1 MSARL
6 RRWASLLARLTVS
19 AALIAWVLSSIEW
32 RVVAESWLLAD
43 RRLLIASGAVLLLSN
58 LLGGAQW
65 FLFLRARTIDISLG
79 GALRAYFVGLF
90 FNNFLPSGMGG
101 DAVKVYDVGWR
112 TGRAGDVLAAT
123 VADRLLGLV
132 VLTGLAV
139 VAVVAAEQTAELQ
152 RSAWLVWL
160 FFVGLAGLGIAIA
173 RPSLLRPLGFL
184 LPLVPDRIKA
194 PSRGL
199 FERLH
204 SLVRRPRLLIPLT
217 ALSTLIQTLR
227 IVVHAL
233 TGLALGLKL
242 PFSVYAAVVP
252 VLGVLINLPSI
263 NGVGIREGG
272 GVLLFAEANVSPE
285 MAVSMQLLTYGV
297 MVLLSLIGGVLFA
310 LGRRR

>member
-1 MSARL
+1 M
-6 RRWASLLARLTVS
+6 S
-19 AALIAWVLSSIEW
+19 AALIVWVLGSIDW
-32 RVVAESWLLAD
+32 RVVAQSWLLAD
-43 RRLLIASGAVLLLSN
+43 RRLLIVSAGVLLLSN
-58 LLGGAQW
+58 LLGGLQW
-65 FLFLRARTIDISLG
+65 FLFLRARSIDISPG
-79 GALRAYFVGLF
+79 GALNAYFVGLF

-101 DAVKVYDVGWR
+101 DAVKVYDVGWK

-139 VAVVAAEQTAELQ
+139 AAVAGSAQTAALD

-160 FFVGLAGLGIAIA
+160 FFGGLVGLGIAIA
-173 RPSLLRPLGFL
+173 RPRLFRPLGFL
-184 LPLVPDRIKA
+184 LSFVPERIKP

-199 FERLH
+199 FDRLH
-204 SLVRRPRLLIPLT
+204 SLVRRPRLMLPL
-217 ALSTLIQTLR
+217 AVLSTLVQTLR
-227 IVVHAL
+227 VVVHAL

-242 PFSVYAAVVP
+242 PFSVYATVVP
-252 VLGVLINLPSI
+252 VLGVLINFPSI

-272 GVLLFAEANVSPE
+272 GVLLFAEAGVSPE

-297 MVLLSLIGGVLFA
+297 MVLLSLIGGILFA